1 MKCLSLVYPCPRSWR
16 LAPRALRERLECSE
30 GGNTGPLALPFFL
43 FSRRKPAVRSAPNQD
58 RRNARVIGGLGRKRQ
73 AKARD
78 PERLVLDLIGDGNRF
93 SDKITRHQKRPSST
107 RAVIPPRGSPALG
120 GCLQA

>member
-1 MKCLSLVYPCPRSWR
+1 MKCLSLVYPCPRTWR

-30 GGNTGPLALPFFL
+30 GGNTGRRAHWPYRFSSS
-43 FSRRKPAVRSAPNQD
+43 SRRKPAVRSAPNQD

-78 PERLVLDLIGDGNRF
+78 PERLVDR
-93 SDKITRHQKRPSST
+93 KST
-107 RAVIPPRGSPALG
+107 RLNSSHLG
-120 GCLQA
+120 ISY